1 MMSKIVLVIV
11 YPSDISDVRTDLSDF
26 SEQLTDNH

>member
-11 YPSDISDVRTDLSDF
+11 YPSDISDIRTDLSDF
-26 SEQLTDNH
+26 SDQLTGIH